1 MSLVSQATGL
11 DCSFDRRHEG
21 ISSSAVSGLNPAGRC
36 DEFSFAS
43 DLHWIVCLTADT
55 MSISSSAV
63 SALNPAGR
71 CDEFSFASDQIGL
84 FV

>member
-11 DCSFDRRHEG
+11 DCSFDRRHE
-21 ISSSAVSGLNPAGRC
+21 
-36 DEFSFAS
+36 
-43 DLHWIVCLTADT
+43 
-55 MSISSSAV
+55 SISSSAV

-71 CDEFSFASDQIGL
+71 SDEFSFASDRIGL

>member
-43 DLHWIVCLTADT
+43 D
-55 MSISSSAV
+55 
-63 SALNPAGR
+63 R
-71 CDEFSFASDQIGL
+71 IGL